1 MWNSTSSWSVNASS
15 NQVGRVD
22 GLEACAGVDEIESP
36 DRKTNL
42 ILTYID
48 DRIDDCRLFS
58 GRRWSNPADPD
69 DRARLDA
76 AYADLVSTFPP
87 FAAACSR
94 EHFLQTLAD
103 ASAFGLRR
111 RSGGKEPRRT
121 LADSERAP
129 PPLLL
134 LEPFLGRRAAV
145 SPETGGKEEA
155 EEVQEKE
162 LPLLLSRRFPRRPTT
177 PSQVVFKYDTRR

>member
-1 MWNSTSSWSVNASS
+1 M
-15 NQVGRVD
+15 
-22 GLEACAGVDEIESP
+22 
-36 DRKTNL
+36 

-69 DRARLDA
+69 DRAKLDA

-103 ASAFGLRR
+103 ASVFGMGR

-155 EEVQEKE
+155 EEVREKA
-162 LPLLLSRRFPRRPTT
+162 LLLLYSPRRPTT
-177 PSQVVFKYDTRR
+177 PSQVVFNCGT